1 MPSSGGTVSAEPL
14 AVYVNDHLAGST
26 AGLALMDDL
35 AERSEGTALAPMLR
49 TLAAEVREDQQL
61 LRDTLDRLAA
71 GERRAVQAAAWLG
84 EKVHEGRLALAA
96 RNRPALAMLEG
107 LESIALG
114 LQGKLAIL
122 RVLAE
127 LGPLDPRLA
136 GLPYTARAD
145 RTVVQHGLIEAER
158 RAAAR
163 EAFGAAPAGQP

>member
-1 MPSSGGTVSAEPL
+1 VSTEPL

-26 AGLALMDDL
+26 AGLTLMDDL
-35 AERSEGTALAPMLR
+35 ASRAEGTALAPKLR

-61 LRDTLDRLAA
+61 LRETLDRLAA
-71 GERRAVQAAAWLG
+71 GERRVVQAAAWLG
-84 EKVHEGRLALAA
+84 EKVHEKRLALAA
-96 RNRPALAMLEG
+96 RNHPALGLLEG

-114 LQGKLAIL
+114 LQGKLAIF

-136 GLPYTARAD
+136 GLPYGARAD
-145 RTVVQHGLIEAER
+145 RTVAHHGMIEAER

-163 EAFGAAPAGQP
+163 EAFGMVSVERP

>member
-1 MPSSGGTVSAEPL
+1 VSTEPL
-14 AVYVNDHLAGST
+14 AVYVNDHLAGSS
-26 AGLALMDDL
+26 AGLTMMDDL
-35 AERSEGTALAPMLR
+35 ATRAEGTALEPKLR

-71 GERRAVQAAAWLG
+71 GERRVAQAAAWLG
-84 EKVHEGRLALAA
+84 EKVSEKRLALAA
-96 RNRPALAMLEG
+96 RNHPALALLEG

-114 LQGKLAIL
+114 LQGKLAVF

-136 GLPYTARAD
+136 GLPYGARAD
-145 RTVVQHGLIEAER
+145 RTAIQHGMIEAER

-163 EAFGAAPAGQP
+163 EAFGITSTASPEHR

>member
-1 MPSSGGTVSAEPL
+1 VSTEPL
-14 AVYVNDHLAGST
+14 AAYLNDHLAGSA
-26 AGLALMDDL
+26 AGLTLMDDL
-35 AERSEGTALAPMLR
+35 AGRVDGTALAPKLR

-71 GERRAVQAAAWLG
+71 GERRVVQAAAWLG
-84 EKVHEGRLALAA
+84 EKVSEKRLALTA
-96 RNRPALAMLEG
+96 RKHPALALLEG

-114 LQGKLAIL
+114 LQGKLAIF

-136 GLPYTARAD
+136 GLPFGARAD
-145 RTVVQHGLIEAER
+145 RTVVQHGMIEAER

-163 EAFGAAPAGQP
+163 EAFGTVSAERP